1 MSRLLPV
8 FAAAATGILVGLA
21 IVATRFV
28 LDQTQPASLA
38 LMRYTIGVCC
48 LAPAL
53 WASARVRFI
62 RRDILPIMFLGT
74 FQFGVLI
81 VLMNH
86 GLKYIP
92 SARAALIFATM
103 PFLTLILSALA
114 GREKLRLTQAAGVAL
129 TILGV
134 GLALGDKAAL
144 DVLSSAWLGDLAVF
158 GSALCGASCSVLYQP
173 YLRKYPTLQVS
184 FLAMAASVLFL
195 ILPAGWEGLFNSF
208 PSITPGRVGGR
219 GLYRAHQRGGLLS
232 LAMGSEPHHPHQ
244 GDHLSGPEPPHGRVL
259 RSPVSGG
266 ADHPGPAAG
275 PGPVPG
281 RAVDCPPAGEGILRS
296 VTDGGRTI
304 VLTAP

>member
-173 YLRKYPTLQVS
+173 YLQKYPTLQVS

-208 PSITPGRVGGR
+208 PSITPAGWAAVVFIGLTSGAGYYLWLWALNHTTPTRVTIFL
-219 GLYRAHQRGGLLS
+219 GLSPLTAAFCGALFLGERITPALLLGLALFLGGLWT
-232 LAMGSEPHHPHQ
+232 AHRPEKGSY
-244 GDHLSGPEPPHGRVL
+244 DR
-259 RSPVSGG
+259 
-266 ADHPGPAAG
+266 
-275 PGPVPG
+275 
-281 RAVDCPPAGEGILRS
+281 
-296 VTDGGRTI
+296 
-304 VLTAP
+304 